1 VVDATHPALASA
13 LYGTLRLEDASLQPS
28 YLAQPL
34 VIHSAQAAIGGSGIN
49 WTGVHATLGTLD
61 FDASL
66 RMPLPCPPA
75 MGCVRHFD
83 VNAPEVRLSAL
94 RDALEGSG
102 SGRELMRAIMQ
113 RVETSGTAWPALEGT
128 IRVDLLSASK
138 LLLHNATADVAISN
152 DTVRILSL
160 SARTM
165 GGTVH
170 GTGSMPLPGGK
181 PSTAEVQLSRVNADD
196 LASLFGEQWG
206 GGVLDLSTRLRLS
219 GSTAADLAKSAQGTF
234 RLDWSNGAW
243 SGAAASSKDMAG
255 AEQAATEPA
264 GAEPTPGASPSPF
277 GHFDQWTAEGSV
289 SAGTL
294 HLKRSLLSS
303 GGLANAVSGSVSF
316 DRSLSL
322 AVAGEGAAPETMVR
336 GTLGIPVVTTA
347 AQ

>member
-1 VVDATHPALASA
+1 
-13 LYGTLRLEDASLQPS
+13 
-28 YLAQPL
+28 
-34 VIHSAQAAIGGSGIN
+34 
-49 WTGVHATLGTLD
+49 
-61 FDASL
+61 
-66 RMPLPCPPA
+66 
-75 MGCVRHFD
+75 
-83 VNAPEVRLSAL
+83 
-94 RDALEGSG
+94 
-102 SGRELMRAIMQ
+102 MRAIMQ
-113 RVETSGTAWPALEGT
+113 RVETGATAWPALEGT
-128 IRVDLLSASK
+128 IRVDRLSASK

-170 GTGSMPLPGGK
+170 GTGSMPLTGGK
-181 PSTAEVQLSRVNADD
+181 PSMAEVQLSRVNADD

-206 GGVLDLSTRLRLS
+206 GGVLDLSTKLRLS

-243 SGAAASSKDMAG
+243 SGAAASTRDMAG

-264 GAEPTPGASPSPF
+264 GTEPTPAAPASPF

-303 GGLANAVSGSVSF
+303 GGLANAVSGSISF

-322 AVAGEGAAPETMVR
+322 AVAGEGAAAETMVR